1 MSPDEEKRIRQLL
14 LMKRKLPQPDWDLFA
29 RTSRRWS
36 VLRDPTQSIE
46 SQARI
51 EQGKEIVRQRELTRD
66 ASLKAKAI
74 VQDEKETQK
83 KQQKLVKERL
93 AFRKDIENENKKLNK
108 LKHVPDILK
117 RAEVI
122 RTMEQNYE
130 GTV

>member
-1 MSPDEEKRIRQLL
+1 M
-14 LMKRKLPQPDWDLFA
+14 
-29 RTSRRWS
+29 
-36 VLRDPTQSIE
+36 LRDPTQSIE